1 MKIYKNPWVS
11 YESYF
16 VKTGA
21 GKSAKMEAAKSEG
34 YSLCFLDGRWILRKS
49 TYYNYSLSRMPV
61 IVDNR
66 VSFRA
71 ELDKAIVNIILAFV
85 ESSKK
90 AREKEGYRICPAS
103 HMEITD
109 DDFCSYGERKE
120 ND

>member
-11 YESYF
+11 RESYF

-34 YSLCFLDGRWILRKS
+34 YSLNFWDGRWILRKT
-49 TYYNYSLSRMPV
+49 TYYNCSLLEMPV
-61 IVDNR
+61 IVENR

-71 ELDKAIVNIILAFV
+71 ELDKAIVNIILTSV

-90 AREKEGYRICPAS
+90 AREKEG
-103 HMEITD
+103 
-109 DDFCSYGERKE
+109 
-120 ND
+120 